1 MLNNFVNCSF
11 FSNFANRL
19 IVMKQ
24 ERQYKIVYCTPSL
37 YMAGGVERVLTLK
50 ANYFADI
57 YGYDITIIT
66 TDGMQKPF
74 FFPLSERVRVVNLD
88 INFDEMWHRSF
99 LSRLC
104 LYIIKERKFK
114 KQLSKELY
122 RIKPDFTISLLR
134 REINFLT
141 DIHDGSK
148 KIGEIHINRAH
159 YRNFTP
165 NRSNPVKALFSKY
178 WMSGLVKKVRQLDR
192 FVVLTEY
199 DRQAWQ
205 EIPRVDVIP
214 NPLPFY
220 PRIISSIRKKRVISV
235 GRYFDEKG
243 YDLLLQSWSLVEK
256 ANPEW
261 ELIIFGEG
269 NRPYYERIAAS
280 LGLDL
285 NRCILNDS
293 ISDVE
298 KEYLQSSVFVCTSRF
313 EGFGMGIIEA
323 MACGLPV
330 VAFDCLWG
338 PRSIITDGEDGLLVE
353 NGNIG
358 KMAET
363 LNSLLQD
370 PYKIEIMGKHARENV
385 QRFNIDVIAE
395 KWKKLFECL

>member
-19 IVMKQ
+19 IVMRQ

-74 FFPLSERVRVVNLD
+74 FFPLSERVKVVNLD

-220 PRIISSIRKKRVISV
+220 PKIISSIRKKRVISV

-261 ELIIFGEG
+261 ELVIFGEG

>member
-1 MLNNFVNCSF
+1 MSGNL
-11 FSNFANRL
+11 
-19 IVMKQ
+19 
-24 ERQYKIVYCTPSL
+24 YKIVYCTPSL

-66 TDGMQKPF
+66 TDGKQKPH
-74 FFPLSERVRVVNLD
+74 FFPLSEKVQVVNLD
-88 INFDEMWHRSF
+88 INFEEMWHRSF

-220 PRIISSIRKKRVISV
+220 PKIISSIRKKRVISV

-261 ELIIFGEG
+261 ELVIFGEG

>member
-1 MLNNFVNCSF
+1 MLSK
-11 FSNFANRL
+11 R
-19 IVMKQ
+19 
-24 ERQYKIVYCTPSL
+24 YKIVYCTPSL

-57 YGYDITIIT
+57 YGYDVTIIT
-66 TDGMQKPF
+66 TDGNDKPN
-74 FFPLSERVRVVNLD
+74 FFPLSKSVKVLNLD
-88 INFDEMWHRSF
+88 INFEEMWHRSF
-99 LSRLC
+99 FTRLC
-104 LYIIKERKFK
+104 LFIPKEKRFK
-114 KQLSKELY
+114 KRLTEELY
-122 RIKPDFTISLLR
+122 RIRPDITISLLR

-141 DIHDGSK
+141 DIHDGSI

-165 NRSNPVKALFSKY
+165 NRSNPFKAIFASY
-178 WMSGLVKKVRQLDR
+178 WKHGLVEKLKRLDR

-220 PRIISSIRKKRVISV
+220 PDQVPSVRRQRIIAV

-243 YDLLLQSWSLVEK
+243 YDMLLKAWAIVEK
-256 ANPEW
+256 ISDDW
-261 ELIIFGEG
+261 ELDVYGDG
-269 NRPYYERIAAS
+269 NKPYYEKIAAS
-280 LGLDL
+280 LNLDKK
-285 NRCILNDS
+285 RCRLNDS
-293 ISDVE
+293 ISDVQ
-298 KEYLQSSVFVCTSRF
+298 KEYLDSSLFVCTSRF
-313 EGFGMGIIEA
+313 EGFGMGIVEA

-353 NGNIG
+353 NGHIE

-363 LNSLLQD
+363 ILSLINH
-370 PYKIEIMGKHARENV
+370 PERISEMGMNARRNV
-385 QRFNIDVIAE
+385 QRFNIDAVAK
-395 KWKKLFECL
+395 KWKRLFDSL

>member
-1 MLNNFVNCSF
+1 MLSK
-11 FSNFANRL
+11 R
-19 IVMKQ
+19 
-24 ERQYKIVYCTPSL
+24 YKIVYCTPSL

-57 YGYDITIIT
+57 YGYDVTIIT
-66 TDGMQKPF
+66 TDGNDKPN
-74 FFPLSERVRVVNLD
+74 FFPLSQSVKVLNLD
-88 INFDEMWHRSF
+88 INFEEMWHRSF
-99 LSRLC
+99 LKRLC
-104 LYIIKERKFK
+104 LYIPKEKRFK
-114 KQLSKELY
+114 KRLAEELY
-122 RIKPDFTISLLR
+122 RIRPDITISLLR

-165 NRSNPVKALFSKY
+165 NRSNPFKAIFASY
-178 WMSGLVKKVRQLDR
+178 WKHGLVEKLKRLDR

-220 PRIISSIRKKRVISV
+220 PDQVPSVRRQRIIAV

-243 YDLLLQSWSLVEK
+243 YDMLLKAWAIVEK
-256 ANPEW
+256 VSDDW
-261 ELIIFGEG
+261 ELDVYGDG
-269 NRPYYERIAAS
+269 NKPYYEKIAAS
-280 LGLDL
+280 LNLDKK
-285 NRCILNDS
+285 RCRLNDS
-293 ISDVE
+293 ISDVQ
-298 KEYLQSSVFVCTSRF
+298 KEYLDSSLFVCTSRF
-313 EGFGMGIIEA
+313 EGFGMGIVEA

-353 NGNIG
+353 NGNIE
-358 KMAET
+358 KMADT
-363 LNSLLQD
+363 ILSLINH
-370 PYKIEIMGKHARENV
+370 PEKISEMGMNARRNV
-385 QRFNIDVIAE
+385 RRFNIDVVAK
-395 KWKKLFECL
+395 KWKRLFDSL